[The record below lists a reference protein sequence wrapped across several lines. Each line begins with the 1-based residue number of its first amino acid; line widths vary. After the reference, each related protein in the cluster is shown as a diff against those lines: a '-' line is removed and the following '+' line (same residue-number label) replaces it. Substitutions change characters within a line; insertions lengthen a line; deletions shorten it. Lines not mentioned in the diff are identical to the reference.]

1 MPTDGERSVWIQ
13 LVDRVGNKLSLEC
26 ITGISVDARVARLK
40 IAMKSTENRYL
51 KGVDAK
57 VFANA
62 AAYTCREKELA
73 VLGHHGCS
81 DDDPLYAEVPKF
93 WFKLVTVS
101 HGIIGSWVVVTS
113 LKDVDT
119 FREAV
124 KTKCSRNLADC
135 EAFDLKVYAN
145 YGSYR
150 DLGQAPLDDGAAIDA
165 FGKTSTDPIFVVVPE
180 KMPSVKALK
189 QTRVREGAN
198 VDESESPAKKQKQH
212 WKWKEEKEPTYSLE
226 DYGLFF
232 VNRDEAVKQL
242 LSSHEINYKRATNYG
257 AGLEWEL
264 PLVDNIFGLGKTTFG
279 LNYVWKCKEQNSLAT
294 NKTTS
299 HLNVLKK
306 CQNRRSHL

>member
-1 MPTDGERSVWIQ
+1 
-13 LVDRVGNKLSLEC
+13 
-26 ITGISVDARVARLK
+26 
-40 IAMKSTENRYL
+40 MKSTENRYL

-62 AAYTCREKELA
+62 AAYTSGKKELA
-73 VLGHHGCS
+73 VLGHHGSS
-81 DDDPLYAEVPKF
+81 DDDPLYAEAPKF
-93 WFKLVTVS
+93 WFKLVNVGGGEIVS
-101 HGIIGSWVVVTS
+101 NVVVAPPR
-113 LKDVDT
+113 DVYS
-119 FREAV
+119 FRKAV
-124 KTKCSRNLADC
+124 TKEYTDNLLAGVADYT
-135 EAFDLKVYAN
+135 LLV
-145 YGSYR
+145 YGSQDDY
-150 DLGQAPLDDGAAIDA
+150 GNPNKTLDAGEAIEA
-165 FGKTSTDPIFVVVPE
+165 FGKTSATPIYVVVPE
-180 KMPSVKALK
+180 IMPSVKALK

-198 VDESESPAKKQKQH
+198 VDEDESPAKKQKQH